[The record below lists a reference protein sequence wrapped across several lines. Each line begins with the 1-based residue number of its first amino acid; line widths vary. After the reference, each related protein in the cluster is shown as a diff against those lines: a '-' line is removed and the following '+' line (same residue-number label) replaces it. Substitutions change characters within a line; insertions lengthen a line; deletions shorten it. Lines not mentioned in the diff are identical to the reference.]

1 MSQNV
6 SNNKVIAKNA
16 TMLYFRM
23 FFTLAISFYS
33 SRIVLRALGVSDYGI
48 YTVVGGV
55 IAMINVLTSSLGTAT
70 SRFLTYSLGKGSL
83 RDLQITFSTAY
94 YIHVMLALSFLL
106 LAETIGLWFVNTQL
120 VIPEGRM
127 VAANWVYQSAVLSTV
142 LGITQVPYDAAINA
156 HEKMGAFAYLQV
168 FNAILKLGIAFV
180 VLIVTI
186 DHLILYSILYVS
198 LSIAFLLYYRYYC
211 KRNFAECSLIFV
223 LKKTLFKQMLAFSA
237 WSMFGNVTNT
247 IKDQGL
253 NVLLNRFFGTLLNAA
268 AGVAGQVMGILSA
281 FAGNITLAF
290 RPQIVKEYAAGNYTR
305 FNYLICM
312 GTKFQ
317 VIVCILSVV
326 PIFFNLDFL
335 MGLWLDVV
343 PNGAVVLCQVL
354 LINTIFF
361 SFNPFIY
368 YGVVATGHVRGI
380 NLALGIS
387 YVVALVLF
395 FVTLKITGSYVL
407 TYIMNLLVSPI
418 STVFYVIVLKKIL
431 SEFDVKAFVVNTLF
445 PLILLAFLSILLAW
459 LITLSFDNVWM
470 KLFVTLLICTSF
482 ICSMS
487 YSFLLDVN
495 TKVFCKNYIL
505 KKTFLKYLFV
515 KR

>member
-33 SRIVLRALGVSDYGI
+33 SRIVLKALGVSDYGI
-48 YTVVGGV
+48 YNVVGGV

-94 YIHVMLALSFLL
+94 YIHVMLASFFLF

-142 LGITQVPYDAAINA
+142 VGITQVPYDAAINA
-156 HEKMGAFAYLQV
+156 HEKMGAFAYIQI
-168 FNAILKLGIAFV
+168 FNAILKLGIAFI
-180 VLIVTI
+180 VLIATM

-211 KRNFAECSLIFV
+211 KRNFTECSLIFV

-247 IKDQGL
+247 FKDQGL

-290 RPQIVKEYAAGNYTR
+290 RPQIVKEYAAGNHTR

-326 PIFFNLDFL
+326 PILFNLDFL
-335 MGLWLDVV
+335 MALWLDVV
-343 PNGAVVLCQVL
+343 PEGTVVLCQIL

-361 SFNPFIY
+361 GFNPFIY
-368 YGVVATGHVRGI
+368 YGVVATGRVRNV
-380 NLALGIS
+380 NLALGIF
-387 YVVALVLF
+387 YIVALLLF
-395 FVTLKITGSYVL
+395 YVTLKLTGSYVL
-407 TYIMNLLVSPI
+407 TYVINLLVSPI
-418 STVFYVIVLKKIL
+418 STIVYVVILKRIT
-431 SEFDVKAFVVNTLF
+431 SDFDVKAFVVNTLL
-445 PLILLAFLSILLAW
+445 PLISLAALSISLAW
-459 LITLSFDNVWM
+459 LITLFFYNVWM
-470 KLFVTLLICTSF
+470 KLFITMLICIPF
-482 ICSMS
+482 ICCMS
-487 YSFLLDVN
+487 YFFLLDSS
-495 TKVFCKNYIL
+495 TKVFCRNYIF
-505 KKTFLKYLFV
+505 KKFHLSKN
-515 KR
+515 

>member
-1 MSQNV
+1 MSQQV
-6 SNNKVIAKNA
+6 SHNKVIAKNA

-33 SRIVLRALGVSDYGI
+33 SRIVLRALGISDYGI
-48 YTVVGGV
+48 YNVVGGV
-55 IAMINVLTSSLGTAT
+55 IALINVLTSSLGTAT

-127 VAANWVYQSAVLSTV
+127 VAANWVYQSAILSTV

-156 HEKMGAFAYLQV
+156 HEKMGTFAYLQIL
-168 FNAILKLGIAFV
+168 NAILKLGIAFI
-180 VLIVTI
+180 VLIATI
-186 DHLILYSILYVS
+186 DHLILYSVLYVS

-317 VIVCILSVV
+317 VIVCILSIV
-326 PIFFNLDFL
+326 PIFFNIDFL

-361 SFNPFIY
+361 SLDPFVY
-368 YGVVATGHVRGI
+368 YGIVATGRVRNV
-380 NLALGIS
+380 NLSLGFLYIL
-387 YVVALVLF
+387 ALVLF
-395 FVTLKITGSYVL
+395 YVTLKVTGSYVL
-407 TYIMNLLVSPI
+407 TYIINLLVSPI
-418 STVFYVIVLKKIL
+418 STIIYVIIL
-431 SEFDVKAFVVNTLF
+431 RKTTPFFDTKVFVVYTLF
-445 PLILLAFLSILLAW
+445 PLILLVFSSFFLAW
-459 LITLSFDNVWM
+459 LITLFVDNVWI
-470 KLFVTLLICTSF
+470 KLFGTFLICSPF

-487 YSFLLDVN
+487 YFFLLDVN
-495 TKVFCKNYIL
+495 TKAYCKKYIF
-505 KKTFLKYLFV
+505 KKLHLSNT
-515 KR
+515 

>member
-1 MSQNV
+1 MSQQV
-6 SNNKVIAKNA
+6 SHNKVIAKNA

-48 YTVVGGV
+48 YNVVGGV
-55 IAMINVLTSSLGTAT
+55 IALINVLTSSLGTAT

-127 VAANWVYQSAVLSTV
+127 VAANWVYQSAILSTV

-156 HEKMGAFAYLQV
+156 HEKMGTFAYLQIL
-168 FNAILKLGIAFV
+168 NAILKLGIAFI
-180 VLIVTI
+180 VLIATI
-186 DHLILYSILYVS
+186 DHLILYSVLYVS

-317 VIVCILSVV
+317 VIVCILSIV
-326 PIFFNLDFL
+326 PIFFNIDFL

-361 SFNPFIY
+361 SLDPFVY
-368 YGVVATGHVRGI
+368 YGIVATGRVRNV
-380 NLALGIS
+380 NLSLGFLYIL
-387 YVVALVLF
+387 ALVLF
-395 FVTLKITGSYVL
+395 YVTLKITGSYVL
-407 TYIMNLLVSPI
+407 TYIINLLVSPI
-418 STVFYVIVLKKIL
+418 SIIIYVIIL
-431 SEFDVKAFVVNTLF
+431 RKTTPFFDTKVFVVYTLF
-445 PLILLAFLSILLAW
+445 PLILLAFSSFFLAW
-459 LITLSFDNVWM
+459 LITLFVDNVWI
-470 KLFVTLLICTSF
+470 KLFGTFLICSPF

-487 YSFLLDVN
+487 YFFLLDVN
-495 TKVFCKNYIL
+495 TKAYCKKYIF
-505 KKTFLKYLFV
+505 KKLHLSNT
-515 KR
+515 